1 MARGLA
7 VFALALALAPSGL
20 GDPKTVKPDRPAINR
35 LLDQFKEM
43 KDKVDRIHFKS
54 LAGVLVLQQKIGD
67 ECARRWTNLPAVK
80 PVSAG

>member
-35 LLDQFKEM
+35 LLDQF
-43 KDKVDRIHFKS
+43 I
-54 LAGVLVLQQKIGD
+54 
-67 ECARRWTNLPAVK
+67 PAVVEQK
-80 PVSAG
+80 DLQIEHLLASDR